1 MCVGGTFVIISLER
15 GAMLCGGHY
24 QRPGGPNSSVQQVS
38 GAGEAGKDREE
49 RESMEASTVFGEG
62 EGDLCLMPRQ

>member
-1 MCVGGTFVIISLER
+1 
-15 GAMLCGGHY
+15 MLCGGHY